1 MFSLFSVTRNYHPEN
16 KISQTVFGS
25 RTRALIKFF
34 KVAGLYI
41 HIPFCRQ
48 KCHYCNFFSL
58 ASTKRKD
65 EFLVALE
72 KEIDLQRNFLNQEVV
87 ETIYLGGGTPS
98 LFSSGELNRVFEHLY
113 KAFAIGQEVEI
124 TLEANPDDLDPPQLK
139 ALKSTPINRL
149 SIGVQSFRDEDLHY
163 LNRVHSAGQA
173 LNSIKDSLDAGFR
186 NLSIDLI
193 YGMPTLEDKQWAE
206 NLKVVASLDIPHLSA
221 YALTVEPHTALD
233 KLIARKK
240 IIPPEDERM
249 VSQFRMLMDFAK
261 ENRFEH
267 YEISNLCRGSHY
279 SHHNTSYWNGAK
291 YLGLGPSAHSFNG
304 ISRQWNVASLS
315 AYIDSLSTDVV
326 PFESEALS
334 VEQKYNEFVM
344 LSLRTIWG
352 VDPSG
357 IRKLFGEEI
366 ESGFLAAIAPF
377 IQTQK
382 VKKTGSVYVLTDEGK
397 LLADRIASDLFI

>member
-1 MFSLFSVTRNYHPEN
+1 M
-16 KISQTVFGS
+16 
-25 RTRALIKFF
+25 
-34 KVAGLYI
+34 AGLYI

-72 KEIDLQRNFLNQEVV
+72 KEIALQRNFLDQEMI
-87 ETIYLGGGTPS
+87 ETIYFGGGTPS
-98 LFSSGELNRVFEHLY
+98 LFSTDELNRLFDHLY
-113 KAFAIGQEVEI
+113 KAFSISREAEI
-124 TLEANPDDLDPPQLK
+124 TLEANPDDLDPAKLK
-139 ALKSTPINRL
+139 ALKSTPVNRL
-149 SIGVQSFRDEDLHY
+149 SIGVQSFMDEDLQY

-173 LNSIKDSLDAGFR
+173 LNSIKDSMDAGFR

-193 YGMPTLEDKQWAE
+193 YGMPTLEDTHWAD
-206 NLKVVASLDIPHLSA
+206 NLNVVASLNIPHLSA

-233 KLIARKK
+233 KLISKKK
-240 IIPPEDERM
+240 ITAPDDERM

-267 YEISNLCRGSHY
+267 YEISNLCRGSYY
-279 SHHNTSYWNGAK
+279 SKHNTSYWNGVK

-315 AYIDSLSTDVV
+315 EYIGSLSKDVV
-326 PFESEALS
+326 PFESEVLT

-344 LSLRTIWG
+344 LALRTIWG
-352 VDPSG
+352 VDPSK
-357 IRKLFGEEI
+357 IRELFGDDK
-366 ESGFLAAIAPF
+366 ESLLHSNIASF
-377 IQTQK
+377 IRTGK
-382 VKKTGSVYVLTDEGK
+382 VEKTGSVYVLTDEGK